1 MSIIDVIIGA
11 LTLYGIIKGFFK
23 GLFVEVTSLLAL
35 IVGVYGGT
43 RFSSYAAEILSNNFS
58 WNKNTIKIAPAI

>member
-43 RFSSYAAEILSNNFS
+43 RLQ
-58 WNKNTIKIAPAI
+58 